1 VLGILTATQDSTVSN
16 MTHAQWQTTLGPKV
30 TGTLNLQSVFD
41 NELDFFILL
50 SSVSGIIGSHGQGNY
65 SAGSTFQDAFARCL
79 SSKNQPVRT
88 IDLCVVGSEGYAA
101 EHQVAAKHAM
111 RYGAGTISMEE
122 LFALTDH
129 AISHPLASDSRTAQ
143 VLVGINPAD
152 PTSGSEESAAQR
164 PDPRLSHIWNTS
176 SRQSTTKAGTGE
188 VDLCAALL
196 ATTTQESA
204 VQTVLTAFTEK
215 LSRLLGV
222 AAEEINPGQ
231 PVSSYGM
238 DSLIAVEL
246 RNWLLKQLESYV
258 ETVELMSPLLIRDL
272 AKLMAERSRL
282 VPAGLFSKKD

>member
-1 VLGILTATQDSTVSN
+1 MSN

-30 TGTLNLQSVFD
+30 TGTLNLQSVFA
-41 NELDFFILL
+41 NTLDFFILL

-65 SAGSTFQDAFARCL
+65 SAGSTFQDAFARSL
-79 SSKNQPVRT
+79 SSQNHPVCT

-101 EHQVAAKHAM
+101 ENQVARTHAM
-111 RYGAGTISMEE
+111 RYGAGFISMEE
-122 LFALTDH
+122 LFALMDH
-129 AISHPLASDSRTAQ
+129 AISHPLADNAGTAQ
-143 VLVGINPAD
+143 VLVGLNPAD

-176 SRQSTTKAGTGE
+176 SRQSSTNASTGE

-196 ATTTQESA
+196 ATTTQDSA

-222 AAEEINPGQ
+222 AAEEINAGQ

-246 RNWLLKQLESYV
+246 RNWVLKQLESFV
-258 ETVELMSPLLIRDL
+258 ETIELMSPLLIRDL
-272 AKLMAERSRL
+272 ARLMAERSRL
-282 VPAGLFSKKD
+282 VPAGLFAKKD